1 MTLIYIYII
10 KPFDKNVY
18 AIANFIQRLIHVN
31 RMQLKLNNCNLR
43 LPFNHCTILHYN
55 SHSNIKR
62 CSKMGYHY
70 DTQYDDK
77 VHSIPWIN
85 SQVHNTPTEV
95 VIFCDNRKLH

>member
-1 MTLIYIYII
+1 
-10 KPFDKNVY
+10 
-18 AIANFIQRLIHVN
+18 
-31 RMQLKLNNCNLR
+31 
-43 LPFNHCTILHYN
+43 
-55 SHSNIKR
+55 
-62 CSKMGYHY
+62 MGYHY